1 MIAATR
7 VARQQRI
14 TELLRDHAIASQTE
28 LAALLGADGV
38 EVTQATVSR
47 DLSELG
53 AVKSRRGGV
62 ACYAI
67 PGPAEDAG
75 ADPAREGE
83 ALRRLRRA
91 AGDLLVS
98 AEAAATI
105 AVLRTPPGAAHYL
118 ASALDAA
125 RLPGVV
131 GSVAGDDTIL
141 VATRSELEAQGVTA
155 TMLDLA
161 AAPSPEPAGG

>member
-14 TELLRDHAIASQTE
+14 TELLRDRAIPSQTE
-28 LAALLGADGV
+28 LAALLRSEGV

-47 DLSELG
+47 DLHELG

-62 ACYAI
+62 TCYAI
-67 PGPAEDAG
+67 PGPTEGSGSDPSRED
-75 ADPAREGE
+75 E

-98 AEAAATI
+98 AEAAGTLV
-105 AVLRTPPGAAHYL
+105 VLRTPPGAAHYL

-125 RLPGVV
+125 HLPSVA

-141 VATRSELEAQGVTA
+141 VATRSDTQAQGVA
-155 TMLDLA
+155 ALMLDLA
-161 AAPSPEPAGG
+161 AHASESAGG

>member
-14 TELLRDHAIASQTE
+14 AELIREHMIPSQTE
-28 LAALLGADGV
+28 LAALLRSEGV

-47 DLSELG
+47 DLHELG

-62 ACYAI
+62 ICYAI
-67 PGPAEDAG
+67 PGPTDGAE
-75 ADPAREGE
+75 ADPARESE

-98 AEAAATI
+98 AEAAGTL

-125 RLPGVV
+125 HLPDVA

-141 VATRSELEAQGVTA
+141 VATRTEADAGRVSA

-161 AAPSPEPAGG
+161 AAQTPESAGG